1 MAEDLPEDPNVAPAD
16 EAPPGSDDTAEDICP
31 TCGGS
36 GKRDGDECPDCRGTG
51 RVTEAVGGG

>member
-1 MAEDLPEDPNVAPAD
+1 MSDIPEDPDRAPAD
-16 EAPPGSDDTAEDICP
+16 EAAPGTPDTAEDLCP

-36 GKRDGDECPDCRGTG
+36 GRVDDGSCPDCRGTG